1 MKILKTILN
10 SLALFFAAAAVG
22 FAQTPAPKTA
32 PDAASS
38 PATTAPSSA
47 SSPATKTTTA
57 PAAPSTATTSAAQPA
72 TTTAAMPSA
81 DEMKMMMEMAK
92 LNENH
97 KLLADSAGTWSY
109 VVKMWMDPKGPPTE
123 SKGTAIRKAVMDG
136 RYVTGD
142 YSGSF
147 KMPGADGKMKDMNF
161 KGMSMDAYDNVKK
174 KFVSG
179 WVDNMGT
186 GIMITEGTYDASTKT
201 ITYTGEAEM
210 MPGMKTKI
218 REVVKFTDKTHMSM
232 EYYEDRG
239 QGETK
244 GMEITYTRK

>member
-1 MKILKTILN
+1 MRPITLSVT
-10 SLALFFAAAAVG
+10 SLWAIASVAL
-22 FAQTPAPKTA
+22 AQTPAAERKA
-32 PDAASS
+32 PPITPATASS
-38 PATTAPSSA
+38 PATATTTTTT
-47 SSPATKTTTA
+47 SPAT
-57 PAAPSTATTSAAQPA
+57 TATSTS
-72 TTTAAMPSA
+72 AMPSA
-81 DEMKMMMEMAK
+81 DEMKMMMELAK

-97 KLLADSAGTWSY
+97 KLLADTAGTWSY
-109 VVKMWMDPKGPPTE
+109 IVKMWMDPKGNPSE
-123 SKGTAIRKAVMDG
+123 SKGTAVRKAVMDG

-186 GIMITEGTYDASTKT
+186 GIMITEGTYDPATKS
-201 ITYTGEAEM
+201 ITYTGEFEM
-210 MPGMKTKI
+210 APGMKSKV
-218 REVVKFTDKTHMSM
+218 REVVKLTDKTHMSM

-239 QGETK
+239 QGEAK
-244 GMEITYTRK
+244 SMEINYTKK

>member
-1 MKILKTILN
+1 MRATMRPINLSIT
-10 SLALFFAAAAVG
+10 SLLAIASVAL
-22 FAQTPAPKTA
+22 AQTPSAKAPVTA
-32 PDAASS
+32 MSPAAEAPALASS
-38 PATTAPSSA
+38 PAAATTTT
-47 SSPATKTTTA
+47 SPAT
-57 PAAPSTATTSAAQPA
+57 TS
-72 TTTAAMPSA
+72 AMPSA
-81 DEMKMMMEMAK
+81 DEMKMMMELAK

-109 VVKMWMDPKGPPTE
+109 VVKMWMDPKGQPTE
-123 SKGTAIRKAVMDG
+123 SKGTAVRKSVMDG

-147 KMPGADGKMKDMNF
+147 KMPGPDGKMKDMNF

-186 GIMITEGTYDASTKT
+186 GIMITEGTYDASTKS
-201 ITYTGEAEM
+201 ITYTGEFEM
-210 MPGMKTKI
+210 APGMKSKV

-239 QGETK
+239 QGEAK
-244 GMEITYTRK
+244 SMEITYTKK